1 MNTQYTS
8 KHGIVSRPQ
17 TDIYMAFTDL
27 RNFRNFLPED
37 RRGSVTADFD
47 TLSAEV
53 QGVRIGVRVTRREP
67 YSYIELRDDGAP
79 VEFIAGIHFDVVPGE
94 PGKTDF
100 YITAEANLNFMVKM
114 MLGNKVQD
122 ALDRVVDGLVDVSN
136 GKVPEG
142 VPEEYRDMMK
152 GL

>member
-17 TDIYMAFTDL
+17 TDIYMIFTDL
-27 RNFRNFLPED
+27 RNFLNFLPED
-37 RRGSVTADFD
+37 RKAGVSADFD
-47 TLSAEV
+47 TLSVEY
-53 QGVRIGVRVTRREP
+53 QGMRIGVRVTRREP
-67 YSYIELRDDGAP
+67 YSYIELKGDGAP
-79 VEFIAGIHFDVVPGE
+79 VEFMAGLHSDTVPGE

-114 MLGNKVQD
+114 MLGNKVKD
-122 ALDRVVDGLVDVSN
+122 ALDRIVDGLVDVSN

-142 VPEEYRDMMK
+142 VPQEYADMMK
-152 GL
+152 NI